1 MRKLMRKIG
10 IVLLVLAVALGIAGC
25 NEGGKTYERA
35 KDAYEKGHYE
45 EAVSLYRLAISQGE
59 KSGVVYADLALAY
72 QGYGDT
78 EKADEAMERALS
90 EGKDREAV
98 LKREGIL
105 KYLRSE
111 YGEAGTLFE
120 RIVAEEDTLSGE
132 KKPGQEALE
141 NVGFLAE
148 CRKENGE
155 YREAIELFKFLIT
168 NGFHTLES
176 KLKIG
181 ECLLAENEFYAAATY
196 FDWAK
201 EEPGMKP
208 EHYLF
213 IYRAAR
219 EAEDYRDSELY
230 FQEGLSL
237 CTGEDGTMTVG
248 EYYAYAGKFLAA
260 AEKLTTENT
269 TGAILAKAAIAIRD
283 GRYEEAESYYQLL
296 VRRGEE
302 LPVVYNQYMILKAVQ
317 GEYDAA
323 KQLLSEIRSY
333 RDRSIEEDVDWN
345 EIILYEMQQE
355 YRKAYDL
362 LLEFRKTYGQSEETE
377 REERFL
383 SRVLTP

>member
-1 MRKLMRKIG
+1 MKLSMKRIG
-10 IVLLVLAVALGIAGC
+10 ILILIALGAFSLSSC
-25 NEGGKTYERA
+25 SEGKKSCERA
-35 KDAYEKGHYE
+35 RSAYEEGRYE

-59 KSGVVYADLALAY
+59 KSGLVYADLALAY
-72 QGYGDT
+72 QGFGDI
-78 EKADEAMERALS
+78 EKADEAMEKALS
-90 EGKDREAV
+90 EEADRNAV
-98 LKREGIL
+98 LKREAIL
-105 KYLRSE
+105 KYVRAE

-120 RIVAEEDTLSGE
+120 KIVASDGVLSGE
-132 KKPGQEALE
+132 KKADPETIE

-148 CRKENGE
+148 CRKETGS
-155 YREAIELFKFLIT
+155 YREAVDLYKVLIS

-201 EEPGMKP
+201 QEPSMKP

-213 IYRAAR
+213 IYRVAR
-219 EAEDYRDSELY
+219 EAEDYRDAELY

-237 CTGEDGTMTVG
+237 CTGKDGTVTVG
-248 EYYAYAGKFLAA
+248 EYYANAGKFLAA

-269 TGAILAKAAIAIRD
+269 TGAILSKAAIAVRD

-296 VRRGEE
+296 IRRGEE

-323 KQLLSEIRSY
+323 KQLLTEVRSY

-345 EIILYEMQQE
+345 EIMLYELQSD
-355 YRKAYDL
+355 YRTAYDL
-362 LLEFRKTYGQSEETE
+362 LLEYRKTYGQTDETE